1 MFHAVNKSNPSWV
14 KEHAAFCSLLGCISL
29 LHWVHLQMARSYCM
43 CPAHVSGELRYRNRS
58 VASKLG
64 VTTLRVCCHIFLIFP
79 TIDRSTLPRVLLCWF
94 RDLVTLCKKLSS
106 AQIRKRW
113 GHPLMWQLLWC
124 TPCKAAKLPALGH
137 GERCRAG
144 SSVAQVRLFSGV
156 VSFKPKT
163 HICVCDHSC
172 KWDL

>member
-1 MFHAVNKSNPSWV
+1 MQVS
-14 KEHAAFCSLLGCISL
+14 AAFLASNSL
-29 LHWVHLQMARSYCM
+29 LHWVQLQMAWSYCM
-43 CPAHVSGELRYRNRS
+43 CPVHVSGELRYRNRS

-64 VTTLRVCCHIFLIFP
+64 FTTLRACHHIFLIFP
-79 TIDRSTLPRVLLCWF
+79 TIDRIQGSCDIVQEIMFCT
-94 RDLVTLCKKLSS
+94 DQKKM
-106 AQIRKRW
+106 

>member
-1 MFHAVNKSNPSWV
+1 
-14 KEHAAFCSLLGCISL
+14 
-29 LHWVHLQMARSYCM
+29 M

-124 TPCKAAKLPALGH
+124 TPCKAAKLQHWAMGSAAELAPAWLKCGFFQELSASNQRH
-137 GERCRAG
+137 TFVSVIIHVSEIFNKKCRKWCPRKDI
-144 SSVAQVRLFSGV
+144 SFSV
-156 VSFKPKT
+156 
-163 HICVCDHSC
+163 
-172 KWDL
+172 